1 MNIMENF
8 YDKKNLIS
16 GPIGDVI
23 YINEDGKVFID
34 AFYIETVNQIEAGG
48 IEDEN
53 LISKVPYTKEWEY
66 ALNIIQNF
74 NYNSKN
80 VDIKLFNIITSM
92 GKFAIEVNK
101 GIVKVGTFCD
111 WRVRDGKRVIGLENG

>member
-1 MNIMENF
+1 MNIMEKF

-53 LISKVPYTKEWEY
+53 LISKVPCTKEWEY
-66 ALNIIQNF
+66 ALNAIQNF
-74 NYNSKN
+74 SYTSKN

-92 GKFAIEVNK
+92 GKLAIEVNK

>member
-1 MNIMENF
+1 MNIMEKF

-34 AFYIETVNQIEAGG
+34 AFYIETVNQIEVGG

-53 LISKVPYTKEWEY
+53 LISKVPYTKYWEY
-66 ALNIIQNF
+66 ALNTIQNF
-74 NYNSKN
+74 SYTSKN

-111 WRVRDGKRVIGLENG
+111 WRVRNGKRVIGLKNG

>member
-1 MNIMENF
+1 MNIMEKF

-16 GPIGDVI
+16 GSIGDAI
-23 YINEDGKVFID
+23 YVNEDGKVFID
-34 AFYIETVNQIEAGG
+34 AFYIESVNQIEVGG

-53 LISKVPYTKEWEY
+53 LIRKVPYTKEWEY
-66 ALNIIQNF
+66 ALNTIQNF
-74 NYNSKN
+74 NRVKKS

-101 GIVKVGTFCD
+101 GTVKVGTFCD
-111 WRVRDGKRVIGLENG
+111 WRVRDGKRVIGLKNG